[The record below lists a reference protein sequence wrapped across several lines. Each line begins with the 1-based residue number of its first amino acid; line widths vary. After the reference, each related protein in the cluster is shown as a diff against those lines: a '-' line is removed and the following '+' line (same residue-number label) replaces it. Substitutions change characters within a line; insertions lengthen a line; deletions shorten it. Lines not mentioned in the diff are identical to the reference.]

1 MEANVPQLKWAVINC
16 HDAERLAEFWSA
28 FLDVQVKDRS
38 GNFVW
43 LASQHDNG
51 ISIGFQEVPDPTPG
65 RNRVHFDLSVA
76 DLDATADRVKEL
88 GGVEVEHHDNDGAPL
103 KVMADLEGNEFC
115 ITAV

>member
-1 MEANVPQLKWAVINC
+1 MEASVPQLKWAVINC

-28 FLDVQVKDRS
+28 FLDVRVTDRS

-43 LASQHDNG
+43 LARQNDNG

-65 RNRVHFDLSVA
+65 RNRVHFDASVP
-76 DLDATADRVKEL
+76 DLNAAAARVKEL

-103 KVMADLEGNEFC
+103 KVMADPEGNEFC
-115 ITAV
+115 IMAL